1 MSCRPG
7 PQLRCARG
15 SCAPRVCVRA
25 AAVLTR
31 LVRAPSVCARTH
43 APAHRNAC
51 GRRTRSLGSPAL
63 LVVPSGGPLPRT
75 FEKKNSRG
83 LFSERHVR
91 PTVSNAAAQR
101 YGRCWRKDMRRLVCA
116 FRVAVSEGNRGW
128 TARGF
133 PDSCEDCGRTM
144 RKRTERDGAMR
155 GQ

>member
-7 PQLRCARG
+7 QQLWCERG
-15 SCAPRVCVRA
+15 SCASRVCVHA

-63 LVVPSGGPLPRT
+63 LVVPSAARCLER
-75 FEKKNSRG
+75 FLKKKAG
-83 LFSERHVR
+83 QALFSERHVR

-133 PDSCEDCGRTM
+133 PDSCEDCGRGHAEAH
-144 RKRTERDGAMR
+144 RAG
-155 GQ
+155 